1 MKIDTHQ
8 HFWQYNQQDY
18 GWMLPGMEI
27 LKKDH
32 LPDDLR
38 PLLQSISFDGSVA
51 VQARQNLEETEWL
64 LQLADYHAI
73 IKGVV
78 GWVDLR
84 SPELSDQLQCF
95 GPHPKL
101 CGVRHVVHD
110 EPDDQFMLR
119 EEFVRG
125 IRLLADFNLTYDLLL
140 FPKHLPVACELVEKF
155 PDQPFV
161 LDHIAKPFIKDGQIS
176 PWDEDIRRLAA
187 FPNVYCKVS
196 GMVTEADWKAWQPA
210 DFRPYLDIILK
221 AFGSK
226 RLMLGSDW
234 PVCTVAGTYAEVMQ
248 LGLKFID
255 QLSETEQADILGNNA
270 FHFYGL
276 AGDEARQNNK
286 LPR

>member
-8 HFWQYNQQDY
+8 HYWKYNQQDY
-18 GWMLPGMEI
+18 GWMLPGMEN

-38 PLLQSISFDGSVA
+38 PLLQSIGFDGTVA
-51 VQARQNLEETEWL
+51 VQSRQSLEETEWL
-64 LQLADYHAI
+64 LELADHHAI

-84 SPELSDQLQCF
+84 SPELLAQLERF

-119 EEFVRG
+119 DEFVRG

-176 PWDEDIRRLAA
+176 PWDDDIRRLAA

-210 DFRPYLDIILK
+210 DFRPYLDIILE
-221 AFGSK
+221 AFGPK

-255 QLSETEQADILGNNA
+255 QLSETEQADILGNNSV
-270 FHFYGL
+270 HFYGL
-276 AGDEARQNNK
+276 VGDEA
-286 LPR
+286 

>member
-38 PLLQSISFDGSVA
+38 PLLQLIGFDGTVA
-51 VQARQNLEETEWL
+51 VQARQVLEETEWL
-64 LQLADYHAI
+64 LELADHHSI

-84 SPELSDQLQCF
+84 SPKLRAQLERF

-119 EEFVRG
+119 EAFVRG
-125 IRLLADFNLTYDLLL
+125 IKVLAEFNLTYDLLL
-140 FPKHLPVACELVEKF
+140 FPEHLPVACELVEKF
-155 PDQPFV
+155 PNQPFV
-161 LDHIAKPFIKDGQIS
+161 LDHIAKPYIRDGQVS
-176 PWDEDIRRLAA
+176 PWDEDVRQLAA

-196 GMVTEADWKAWQPA
+196 GMVTEADWQAWQPA
-210 DFRPYLDIILK
+210 DFRLYLDIILE
-221 AFGSK
+221 AFGPK

-234 PVCTVAGTYAEVMQ
+234 PVCTVAGTYTEVMQ
-248 LGLKFID
+248 LGLNFID
-255 QLSETEQADILGNNA
+255 QLSETEQGDILGNNA
-270 FHFYGL
+270 VHFYGL
-276 AGDEARQNNK
+276 AGDEA
-286 LPR
+286 